1 MTNKSTFVADAAK
14 PTTKPS
20 RRTFFL
26 TAGVA
31 AGAVAV
37 ASQTPLGQALIQE
50 VGSAIAPQADGYQ
63 LSAHI
68 KKYYETTLI

>member
-1 MTNKSTFVADAAK
+1 MTNKSTLAADAK
-14 PTTKPS
+14 PANKPS

-37 ASQTPLGQALIQE
+37 ASQTPLGKAVIQE
-50 VGSAIAPQADGYQ
+50 VGSAITPQADGYQ

>member
-1 MTNKSTFVADAAK
+1 MKDKSILAVDAAQL
-14 PTTKPS
+14 TSKPS

-31 AGAVAV
+31 AGAAAV
-37 ASQTPLGQALIQE
+37 VSQTPLGQAVIQE
-50 VGSAIAPQADGYQ
+50 VGSAISPKADGYQ

>member
-1 MTNKSTFVADAAK
+1 MTKKSTFAADAK
-14 PTTKPS
+14 PATKPS

-37 ASQTPLGQALIQE
+37 ASQTPLGKAVIQE

>member
-1 MTNKSTFVADAAK
+1 MTNKSTFAADAK
-14 PTTKPS
+14 PATKPS

-37 ASQTPLGQALIQE
+37 ASQTPLGKAVIQD
-50 VGSAIAPQADGYQ
+50 VGSAIAPQAEGYL